1 MIIVVKLGGYFGIM
15 ENGEEVVPFI
25 HNSKES
31 AIEEWV
37 YFEKL
42 NLLEMRF
49 LDHVRT
55 IEEIEKISCEL
66 NLIKE

>member
-1 MIIVVKLGGYFGIM
+1 MVTAEKLGIYFGIM

-31 AIEEWV
+31 AIEELV

-42 NLLEMRF
+42 NQLKMRF

-55 IEEIEKISCEL
+55 IEEIGKIS
-66 NLIKE
+66 

>member
-1 MIIVVKLGGYFGIM
+1 MITVEKRGNYFGII

-42 NLLEMRF
+42 NLFEMRF

-55 IEEIEKISCEL
+55 IEEIEKISCGL
-66 NLIKE
+66 NN